1 MQSKRQS
8 FYESLLNIFIGWLVS
23 VISSAII
30 LPLLGVDLP
39 LEANLKASAF
49 FTVISIIRTYAVRR
63 YFNRLH
69 MKQMTNI
76 E

>member
-8 FYESLLNIFIGWLVS
+8 LIESFTNIFIGWVIS

-30 LPLLGVDLP
+30 FPLLGVDLP

-49 FTVISIIRTYAVRR
+49 FTVISIVRTYFVRR
-63 YFNRLH
+63 YFNHQALKRL
-69 MKQMTNI
+69 NNSV
-76 E
+76 